1 MSELR
6 LERGCRR
13 LSVQGPA
20 EAGTQ
25 HPCASAYSWR
35 QFSPLAIMVLVLAR
49 SRMRYETISVP
60 SHIAVR
66 VLLQLDI

>member
-25 HPCASAYSWR
+25 RLQLAAVFSSRHHGPRARSLSNALR
-35 QFSPLAIMVLVLAR
+35 DNISPL
-49 SRMRYETISVP
+49 
-60 SHIAVR
+60 SHCSQGTTPA
-66 VLLQLDI
+66 